1 MKLNSYKNIL
11 GIFSVVFLILLIA
24 TVSATYTRSLPQY
37 STSSFTTTSSTVGG
51 DTSSIDQKICSN
63 TQDFILQ
70 INPFECTPTVVTSD
84 LLEEQNV
91 PVFCKVTAM
100 KINPLIDVNAIRYIT
115 LKGDSQSGISSVQF
129 YPLRAALQS
138 SSLDTTSAVM
148 NDVGYAVIVLKQNK
162 NETAMPDFVSGNVT
176 AVLKYDIENAF
187 GIGESTFY
195 LPQISDAEWT
205 NTMNKYGFWDGRGY
219 IRADNIDD
227 NSAKIT
233 IYADQYFATSGYFSK
248 EGKTYDKRKVTTV
261 NLEKGETSNGIYISG
276 LENCLGNLKVQ
287 LQGLYDADTRA
298 RLVVGSEV
306 VEIAEGEK
314 FLNDKCVVS
323 DIDKKGVSNNVKISC
338 NEDDGSNTFY
348 LRITP
353 KINLEIDGAKKSYE
367 IGDYLYRDESTGK
380 SVYLGYV
387 GSYSNSNVE
396 KDLYA
401 YLVASPTYS
410 AVLSND
416 DITSVATIASRLNP
430 DQYERNALTKGI
442 SQVLGGIALSTKW
455 AVYGD
460 GLTAVGYDA
469 PETVHGKTV
478 KILGFS
484 DGENSVLNDNNKDY
498 DKAIADYDKI
508 ISNFPT
514 ETSSDFNQGFGERA
528 SYQKIILARD
538 SQQKKDMI
546 KFCNEF
552 IDSYPNS
559 TLSVSECGKD
569 YVISNS
575 GANTQEV
582 LINNEVSLIT
592 LTDVS
597 EPSFDDYNGGFELT
611 SPTGEKVSLSLTK
624 NGIYKIASST
634 DSTNSNLQYSG
645 TIQLTELTDTSA
657 KILVVF
663 ENKNLADSTKDALT
677 SNEWNLNKDVS
688 RTIGKGYS
696 LELTDSNL
704 KKYAKVKIKP
714 DIDYTSS
721 EANFIYNISI
731 EKRAISLSPDKAR
744 EKIETLNR
752 TLKDWQKVSDTLGN
766 TVKSLKTACIGT
778 SATLLVKNFVENSNG
793 EGLARQEVMKGTGG
807 WNEIC
812 AQKVASGEYDSPD
825 ACFFDNADQIDSDV
839 TTYQNIMLNQN
850 SEIKSLE
857 AEHSTTSILGEKV
870 VDTSAFIDE
879 YSPTVQS
886 KLKSLYPTSI
896 VNPLNSA
903 ESISTSEITNLL
915 SADNFKN
922 GYYSVDDLRSVELYL
937 EALKINPND
946 VSAKSRLY
954 SILKEIKKSSSTLEQ
969 KTTFLSKYGFDS
981 GEGTLGSTKKLTE
994 ISFSKLKT
1002 FGQVKNNFVTS
1013 DISMNPIS
1021 DSESV
1026 YIYKDLSDGSEYLL
1040 VLDSDNSVS
1049 RTYDIVNG
1057 VLRTEIRGKNPLG
1070 LKFVKYDSKNYNN
1083 KYLSATLK
1091 YYETA
1096 PYKGLPSVVP
1106 IDVDKGWYAAT
1117 KFSTISSSATAAYDS
1132 SGRVNSFYLCNVG
1145 QNGLE
1150 EFSSDNRDDI
1160 CQLINTGTG
1169 QDYDQFAGLESG
1181 EASALVE
1188 KAVSAI
1194 EEASKKYESGLSNVR
1209 IGGTTL
1215 KVGSPTVSTP
1225 DYQCT
1230 DFMSP
1235 TECKVLFNVCDPVL
1249 CPSSR
1254 CDFGGE
1260 YPVTNVVQSGIIGS
1274 IALCAPNYK
1283 EGIYMPV
1290 CLTGLQAGLDNLISI
1305 SKSYRDCLQTS
1316 LDTGETVGVCD
1327 EIRSVYMCEF
1337 FWEQAVPLAKL
1348 GVPKLLEV
1356 LLGQNVRGGGE
1367 YMTLSNAWENLDD
1380 SVDYF
1385 KNYYASE
1392 SFKAFKLRS
1401 LETAGS
1407 TVCKSF
1413 VSVTYPNGA
1422 SLLDDMTDP
1431 DSPTQFSANFE
1442 ETSFTTV
1449 TNPPLSHY
1457 KVYYNIYAGKDTGV
1471 YYKVYLRGSSTSSFY
1486 QDTSSK
1492 KTVAYGYIGVGE
1504 YASETKDFTEAS
1516 GYTELCVMVNDQ
1528 EECGFQSV
1536 STSFAS
1542 TYIKDQYLAS
1552 QANATD
1558 IETEDEC
1565 VSGTASWYN
1574 LLNAN
1579 VQTTASDLTDPA
1591 IYEQGIVRI
1600 CATNNPGAGTDTSEA
1615 ESRWTQ
1621 VGYCDKAS
1629 GMKCWLDSDS
1639 VKNVIEST
1647 YTEDEVLQST
1657 TNNYLSILQSE
1668 GDYITDFSTL
1678 IEELN
1683 NFNAQGKYNETIA
1696 KVDND
1701 LLDRA
1706 FYNKEKAYLF
1716 YVRGNAFARLAVAYF
1731 GEKKKLADEERAK
1744 ADIVTDKTSGETI
1757 SGLDVQFEF
1766 TSSYSSPIFEFQD
1779 GSTKDNYYY
1788 AFFNSAWHF
1797 SDNYQLESSWIDV
1810 NTFDVSTGQNID
1822 DKTLAFVQKLKDKDY
1837 SGGIVLL
1844 IARTFANDEG
1854 GVADTD
1860 LITTDGSVSLDN
1872 EGVYK
1877 ISTQDVH
1884 NYYFKFGNSK
1894 WQWSPD
1900 GDTFY
1905 SGYDSNRNY
1914 FPTTSQS
1921 LTAETV
1927 PDSVISVIESL
1938 SVKTLYEGAIFLFDN
1953 AEKVQVVKTISES
1966 DARKAVVDTA
1976 INLDGKDSSREVLAS
1991 FYDLDSASVSCY
2003 TSVAYIY
2010 DKAGVIPSCVYS
2022 DGAGKTYN
2030 VKTLDSSFSVTTST
2044 NWKESNFVCSQYNQ
2058 CTYANLDEATKLNK
2072 IQQGDLLSIVYSQ
2085 KSGHNVIFIN
2095 WVDKSKGIATL
2106 FDWNGLSSTN
2116 TKIYRY
2122 YEADISDDSH
2132 PVYQIWKPVGKT
2144 ITTTTTGTSSVTET
2158 TVTTTGKW
2166 ALDSAVVEMQSKT
2179 PSTLDIVSPTG
2190 KPTGDSLNQFYNELE
2205 SSKIISSNEK
2215 TLFTENTIY
2224 RDATSQVLMVSNV
2237 NYSLE
2242 TLLLKK
2248 QIRDSCSNDFDYTC
2262 ALKLIDQRNKENIE
2276 KDLGNKYSSNTK
2288 NKVFVDQLYLNKLI
2302 TQDEYNSITG
2312 VGLFTLEKSIIEI
2325 KSILQIKKANE
2336 IPSDLI
2342 DLCSQKILI
2351 DEYDALNDLANKNNL
2366 AINSVCNSNFVV
2378 TNNHVTSLTLSNLGI
2393 SSITSLIYLQK
2404 LEFLILNQ
2412 NKISSIDSLKMI
2424 SSLQKVDLSNNDL
2437 TDISPLKDLDNLNY
2451 LVVNNNCLP
2460 ADYNYN
2466 TFIDKLGDQ
2475 LIRDGNPRSDC

>member
-11 GIFSVVFLILLIA
+11 GIFSVVFLILLMA

-227 NSAKIT
+227 NGAKIT

-248 EGKTYDKRKVTTV
+248 EGKTYDKRKVTTI
-261 NLEKGETSNGIYISG
+261 NLEQGETSNGIYISG

-287 LQGLYDADTRA
+287 LLGMYSADTRA
-298 RLVVGSEV
+298 RLVVGNEV

-314 FLNDKCVVS
+314 FLNDKCVIS

-338 NEDDGSNTFY
+338 KEDDGSNTFY

-353 KINLEIDGAKKSYE
+353 KINLEIDGVKKSYE
-367 IGDYLYRDESTGK
+367 IGDYLYRDESSGK

-387 GSYSNSNVE
+387 GSYSNSNNNN
-396 KDLYA
+396 DLYV

-410 AVLSND
+410 AILSD
-416 DITSVATIASRLNP
+416 EDITSVATIASRLNP

-442 SQVLGGIALSTKW
+442 SEVLGGIALSTKW

-460 GLTAVGYDA
+460 GLTAVGYNA

-498 DKAIADYDKI
+498 DKAIADHDKI

-514 ETSSDFNQGFGERA
+514 EISSDFNQGFGELA

-546 KFCNEF
+546 KFCNDF
-552 IDSYPNS
+552 MDSYPNS
-559 TLSVSECGKD
+559 TLSVSECSND
-569 YVISNS
+569 YVVSNS

-597 EPSFDDYNGGFELT
+597 EPSFADYNGGFELT
-611 SPTGEKVSLSLTK
+611 SPTGEKVSFSLTK

-645 TIQLTELTDTSA
+645 TIQMTELTDTSA
-657 KILVVF
+657 KVLVVF

-677 SNEWNLNKDVS
+677 SNEWNLNKDTS

-744 EKIETLNR
+744 EKIEMLNR
-752 TLKDWQKVSDTLGN
+752 TLKDWQKVSDTLGT

-778 SATLLVKNFVENSNG
+778 SATLLVKNFIENSNG
-793 EGLARQEVMKGTGG
+793 EGFARQEVMKGTGG

-812 AQKVASGEYDSPD
+812 AQKVANGEYDSPD
-825 ACFFDNADQIDSDV
+825 ACFFANADQIDKEV
-839 TTYQNIMLNQN
+839 TTYQNIVLNQN

-857 AEHSTTSILGEKV
+857 AEHSITSVLGEKV
-870 VDTSAFIDE
+870 VDTSAFVNE
-879 YSPTVQS
+879 YTPTVQS

-903 ESISTSEITNLL
+903 ESISTSEIINLL

-922 GYYSVDDLRSVELYL
+922 GYYSVDDLRSIELYV
-937 EALKINPND
+937 EALKVDAND
-946 VSAKSRLY
+946 ASAKLRLY
-954 SILKEIKKSSSTLEQ
+954 SILKEIKSSSSVLEQ

-1002 FGQVKNNFVTS
+1002 FGQVKSKFVTS

-1026 YIYKDLSDGSEYLL
+1026 YLYKDLSDSSEYLI
-1040 VLDSDNSVS
+1040 VLDNDNSVS

-1070 LKFVKYDSKNYNN
+1070 LKFVKYDSKSYNN

-1106 IDVDKGWYAAT
+1106 IDIDKGWYAAT
-1117 KFSTISSSATAAYDS
+1117 KFSTSSSSETAAYDA

-1150 EFSSDNRDDI
+1150 EFNSDSRDDI

-1181 EASALVE
+1181 EASQLVE

-1260 YPVTNVVQSGIIGS
+1260 YPVTNVVQTGIIGS

-1348 GVPKLLEV
+1348 GIPKLLEV

-1367 YMTLSNAWENLDD
+1367 YMTLSNAWTNLDD

-1413 VSVTYPNGA
+1413 VSITYPNGA

-1579 VQTTASDLTDPA
+1579 VQTTASDLEDPA
-1591 IYEQGIVRI
+1591 IYEQGIVRV

-1621 VGYCDKAS
+1621 VGYCDKSS
-1629 GMKCWLDSDS
+1629 GMKCWLDSNS

-1668 GDYITDFSTL
+1668 GDYITDFSSV
-1678 IEELN
+1678 IGELN
-1683 NFNAQGKYNETIA
+1683 NFNTQGKYNETIA

-1706 FYNKEKAYLF
+1706 FYNKQKAYLY
-1716 YVRGNAFARLAVAYF
+1716 YVRGNAFAKLAIKYF
-1731 GEKKKLADEERAK
+1731 NEKKTIADAERAK
-1744 ADIVTDKTSGETI
+1744 ADIATDKTSEEII
-1757 SGLDVQFEF
+1757 SNLDVQFEF

-1779 GSTKDNYYY
+1779 GTAKNNYYY
-1788 AFFNSAWHF
+1788 VFYNSAWHF
-1797 SDNYQLESSWIDV
+1797 SDNYQLESSWVNV

-1822 DKTLAFVQKLKDKDY
+1822 DNTLAFIQKLKDKDY

-1844 IARTFANDEG
+1844 ITRTFANDEG

-1860 LITTDGSVSLDN
+1860 LVTTDGSVSLDN

-1877 ISTQDVH
+1877 INTQDVH
-1884 NYYFKFGNSK
+1884 NYYFKFSNSK

-1900 GDTFY
+1900 NQNFY
-1905 SGYDSNRNY
+1905 TGYDPNRNY

-1927 PDSVISVIESL
+1927 PDSVILVIESL

-1953 AEKVQVVKTISES
+1953 AEKLISVVSYGDKILDVAISKIGTDTLRTNADGTYAYDNVCAHFVTTVLLEAGVQINGLACGSGLGDSTEYLNKLFTQNSDYFKEITASQYATGLQPGDIIFFGDYDTNAVGVKVKDEFQHVVIFEKYS
-1966 DARKAVVDTA
+1966 DTSPGEINVQIIHDPGSTDTTKYLVARKSYTV
-1976 INLDGKDSSREVLAS
+1976 SSSWFISKVYRVYGAN
-1991 FYDLDSASVSCY
+1991 SAL
-2003 TSVAYIY
+2003 
-2010 DKAGVIPSCVYS
+2010 GS
-2022 DGAGKTYN
+2022 DG
-2030 VKTLDSSFSVTTST
+2030 
-2044 NWKESNFVCSQYNQ
+2044 
-2058 CTYANLDEATKLNK
+2058 
-2072 IQQGDLLSIVYSQ
+2072 
-2085 KSGHNVIFIN
+2085 
-2095 WVDKSKGIATL
+2095 
-2106 FDWNGLSSTN
+2106 
-2116 TKIYRY
+2116 
-2122 YEADISDDSH
+2122 
-2132 PVYQIWKPVGKT
+2132 
-2144 ITTTTTGTSSVTET
+2144 TTTTTGSSSETET
-2158 TVTTTGKW
+2158 VTNTGKW
-2166 ALDSAVVEMQSKT
+2166 NLDSAIIEMQSKT
-2179 PSTLDIVSPTG
+2179 PSTLDIVSTLG
-2190 KPTGDSLNQFYNELE
+2190 KPTGDSLSTFYTELE
-2205 SSKIISSNEK
+2205 SSKVINSNEK
-2215 TLFTENTIY
+2215 SLFTENTIY
-2224 RDATSQVLMVSNV
+2224 KDATSQQLMVSSID
-2237 NYSLE
+2237 YSLNA
-2242 TLLLKK
+2242 LLLKK
-2248 QIRDSCSNDFDYTC
+2248 QIRDLCNDKFDYTC
-2262 ALKLIDQRNKENIE
+2262 TLKLIDQRNKENVE

-2288 NKVFVDQLYLNKLI
+2288 NKVFVDELYLNKLI
-2302 TQDEYNSITG
+2302 TQDEYNSIIG
-2312 VGLFTLEKSIIEI
+2312 EGLFTLEKSMIEVKTILQTKKAIEI
-2325 KSILQIKKANE
+2325 
-2336 IPSDLI
+2336 PTDLV
-2342 DLCSQKILI
+2342 DLCSQKIFV
-2351 DEYDALNDLANKNNL
+2351 DEYDALNDIAQKNNFNL
-2366 AINSVCNSNFVV
+2366 NSVCNSNFIV
-2378 TNNHVTSLTLSNLGI
+2378 TNNHVTSLTLTNLGI

-2404 LEFLILNQ
+2404 LEFLILTQ
-2412 NKISSIDSLKMI
+2412 NKISSVDSLKMI

-2437 TDISPLKDLDNLNY
+2437 TDISSLKDLNNLDY
-2451 LVVNNNCLP
+2451 LNVNNNCLP

-2466 TFIDKLGDQ
+2466 TFTDKLGDQ
-2475 LIRDGNPRSDC
+2475 LIKDGNPRSDC